1 MAKFNVKKHDKV
13 LSNTLEE
20 VQAGV
25 FDNAK
30 ALESEVAE
38 LVSQGLPVEALR
50 PQINQA
56 FGRHA
61 ESVRASANSLRDVS
75 TDLLD
80 QSSLPVEPADYVAE
94 SALLQSSQDE
104 LANTV
109 ASASEDVIKTAVLA
123 TVAGVTTAALVNQV
137 RGRISGVHMDSNDP
151 EVKKLQRK
159 LRKATGQKH
168 NDLVAQIKRKL
179 PGDVNTAAALAT
191 LLSTKAESV
200 VGSFNGAFA
209 KSRAKRQKIERF
221 EYAGGLMATSRPF
234 CRSMLGLQMTE
245 EEIQNIWNGESWAG
259 KEPGDAFVVRGGYNC
274 QHYWVPVENFEEE

>member
-1 MAKFNVKKHDKV
+1 MAKFNVKKHDRV
-13 LSNTLEE
+13 LENTLEE

-50 PQINQA
+50 PQISQA

-109 ASASEDVIKTAVLA
+109 ASASEDVIKTAVLG
-123 TVAGVTTAALVNQV
+123 TVAGVATAALVNQV

-151 EVKKLQRK
+151 EVKRLQRK
-159 LRKATGQKH
+159 LRKASGDEASKLQ
-168 NDLVAQIKRKL
+168 AQIKNKL

-191 LLSTKAESV
+191 VLSGKAESV
-200 VGSFNGAFA
+200 VGSFNGAFS
-209 KSRAKRQKIERF
+209 KSRAQRQGIERF

-234 CRSMLGLQMTE
+234 CRSMLGLQMTD
-245 EEIQNIWNGESWAG
+245 EEIQNIWNGETWAG
-259 KEPGDAFVVRGGYNC
+259 KEPGDPYVVRGGYNC

>member
-13 LSNTLEE
+13 LEKTLKE

-25 FDNAK
+25 YDNAK

-61 ESVRASANSLRDVS
+61 ESVRSSANSLKDVS
-75 TDLLD
+75 NDFLN

-137 RGRISGVHMDSNDP
+137 RGRISGVNMDSNDP

-159 LRKATGQKH
+159 LRKATGEKH

-191 LLSTKAESV
+191 LLSVKAESV
-200 VGSFNGAFA
+200 VGSFNGAFS
-209 KSRAKRQKIERF
+209 KSRASRQNIERF

-234 CRSMLGLQMTE
+234 CRSMLGLQMTD

-259 KEPGDAFVVRGGYNC
+259 KEPGDPYVVRGGYNC
-274 QHYWVPVENFEEE
+274 QHYWVPVENLEEE